1 MTQQAIQQIYQQAL
15 KGDVVAMAVLGKLLI
30 EGDGVNQDVDNA
42 KAWLARSASGG
53 LIWAQELLSDAGKG
67 ASGQNA
73 HRAASENPGE
83 ELRALIG
90 LGRVKKE
97 VESLSNLLKVQELR
111 KRQGLKNTTVSY
123 HCVFTG
129 NPGTG
134 KTTVARI
141 VAGIYRELGILKKG
155 HLIETDRSGLVAEY
169 VGQTAPKTNKIID
182 SALDGVL
189 FIDEA
194 YSLLGGEKD
203 YGAEAIATL
212 LKRMEDDRDRLVVI
226 LAGYTDEIKAFIN
239 SNPGLQSRFNRY
251 IQFDDYTAE
260 DLLDIFKL
268 SMRKSNYRI
277 KREAFERLKAYFEN
291 AVAHKDKNFG
301 NGRFVRNT
309 FERVVQNQADR
320 LAHQMTITSDDL
332 SIIALDDIEK
342 L

>member
-1 MTQQAIQQIYQQAL
+1 MTQQAIQQIYQRAL
-15 KGDVVAMAVLGKLLI
+15 EGNVVAMAVLGKLLL

-42 KAWLARSASGG
+42 RAWLSRSASSG
-53 LIWAQELLSDAGKG
+53 LFWAQELLSDAGKN
-67 ASGQNA
+67 AAGQMSPPA
-73 HRAASENPGE
+73 VSENPNE
-83 ELRALIG
+83 ELHSLIG

-97 VESLSNLLKVQELR
+97 IESLSNLLKVQELR
-111 KRQGLKNTTVSY
+111 RRQGLNNTSVSY

-141 VAGIYRELGILKKG
+141 VAGIYRELGILRKG
-155 HLIETDRSGLVAEY
+155 HLVETDRSGLVAEY

-182 SALDGVL
+182 SALEGIL

-194 YSLLGGEKD
+194 YSLLGGEND

-251 IQFDDYTAE
+251 IQFDDYTPE
-260 DLLDIFKL
+260 ELLDIFRL
-268 SMRKSNYRI
+268 NMWKSNYRI
-277 KREAFERLKAYFEN
+277 KRDAFERLKSYFEN
-291 AVAHKDKNFG
+291 AAAHKDKNFG
-301 NGRFVRNT
+301 NGRFVRNV

-320 LAHQMTITSDDL
+320 LAHQMMITNDEL
-332 SIIALDDIEK
+332 SIITLDDIEI